1 MGDQVAEALATP
13 GGADVLLAG
22 DFNGHTGSLPD
33 FADHSALLQ
42 AALDEAAEE
51 VLVPCAMHD
60 AAFAPPPRAS
70 SCVAA
75 VCEQGKAVLQLC
87 SITGLLIANGRVH
100 GDMLGSPT
108 CFSGQSPSLVD
119 YLVASPSLLSQ
130 AAELQVL
137 PEIPEYRVHRPLS
150 AQRSAARTQAG
161 SAGRPLSAQR
171 GTARRPR
178 KRWPRPPPSFAHPL
192 RIIPDRLSSFASAL
206 PQPATAAQLQH
217 LAATASSDPLQAASQ
232 LHAVLYNAAAAVFP
246 TANTAPRQRAG
257 STSSQLR
264 RRHQPWFDA
273 ECAAARQQ
281 IRHQMQ
287 ASLASGQQSHL
298 AKEAL
303 RIVSNRYILL
313 RKRKSGA
320 WRRQQGSALLQL
332 QRKDPNKF
340 YKRWQREHPTSPI
353 DAATWLRHFVN
364 LQLQRTFK
372 PSSGRTNAPSSPAAQ
387 QAAGG
392 TASPP
397 PPDIELDSD
406 ITGAD
411 VAAALKKLSP
421 SNASLG
427 PLKAVLIKAG
437 GDTLTPVLAAL
448 FTAVLRSGCF
458 PPEWALGA
466 ITPIH
471 KKGDTS
477 DPNNYRGITV
487 GHVLGKLYA
496 LVINASLTSWLCWT
510 AGHLAAPAPASCPA
524 CSPTAPTALG
534 RGQTESQMAK
544 PKATCPTPAPA
555 GKTQRSAPPTQC
567 HLSAPSSWRRHLAAT
582 RHLAIL
588 PCMHIIPCISPCLSF
603 SPSALPQ

>member
-1 MGDQVAEALATP
+1 MDNMTELLAKALPAEDQEARQEKMQSWEDKKEQLAPQLTAPWRNSDGRGGRLGDGSGLLSAIAASIMGGGGGLGFGAAPLTLLDPLGGGGGGHAFGMEGQGYGRRGPAQREGSWRWHHLDCLPAVYWREARVNGISNLRGIPAPEQSLVRQRLHLSSRKYGLKSSRELEEYTTLVGDQVAEALATP

-22 DFNGHTGSLPD
+22 DFIGHTGSLPD

-51 VLVPCAMHD
+51 VL
-60 AAFAPPPRAS
+60 
-70 SCVAA
+70 
-75 VCEQGKAVLQLC
+75 
-87 SITGLLIANGRVH
+87 
-100 GDMLGSPT
+100 
-108 CFSGQSPSLVD
+108 
-119 YLVASPSLLSQ
+119 

-137 PEIPEYRVHRPLS
+137 PEIPEYR
-150 AQRSAARTQAG
+150 
-161 SAGRPLSAQR
+161 
-171 GTARRPR
+171 
-178 KRWPRPPPSFAHPL
+178 
-192 RIIPDRLSSFASAL
+192 
-206 PQPATAAQLQH
+206 PATAAQLQH

-353 DAATWLRHFVN
+353 DAASWLRHFVN

-496 LVINASLTSWLCWT
+496 LVINASLTS
-510 AGHLAAPAPASCPA
+510 
-524 CSPTAPTALG
+524 
-534 RGQTESQMAK
+534 
-544 PKATCPTPAPA
+544 
-555 GKTQRSAPPTQC
+555 
-567 HLSAPSSWRRHLAAT
+567 
-582 RHLAIL
+582 
-588 PCMHIIPCISPCLSF
+588 CLV
-603 SPSALPQ
+603 